1 MLRKYKYIL
10 GLALFSLL
18 NSPANAHDEDKPI
31 ISSSSNSGF
40 VIGRSPNHPE
50 RKWKILETEHFL
62 IHYYD
67 GFELLSKETANLAE
81 EAYFKVTKD
90 LKASPNGK
98 VPIILTQ
105 DEFLNG
111 YAEPIKNRIVLD
123 PVLMRSSIIGARRFI
138 THEFTHIITYESFSS
153 GVNISKLYGLGNA
166 PTWFLEGVAQYEAE
180 YWYPAYDRMLRLH
193 TLERSILSP
202 TERDAFTILGA
213 DEGAAGYNEGYAI
226 VKYIFDTYGH
236 DKLAKVLE
244 EIKAN
249 NVPLVLAM
257 ERVIGKSLLILET
270 EWREQLEERYR
281 EQIKG
286 KDQTVKDFEVI
297 VKKEQNEANIRPKVS
312 PDGKVFT
319 YMTSQGRAGYVN
331 IRGKIIGLMPIRARL
346 LGQDEKEENKIAG
359 QRQDKGVF
367 TEKDSKGTLLAGG
380 VLDYA
385 WSPDSALLA
394 YTKIGGDDVGQPDI
408 NLGFTHIKKEGDKLK
423 VKDHYTHNYRIYS
436 SEDKE
441 FKNPLKLIDYPTF
454 SPNDKKLA
462 FVASYGETSNIYMID
477 LKDLDKKIDKVIA
490 KQITNTK
497 LYLYKDL
504 SWSPDGKYIATSIYK
519 SGNGGN
525 LALLDVNDNSVKYF
539 TNDDV
544 IYTNSDPTW
553 SKDSKKIYYS
563 SDRSD
568 ISNLYSYNLESNL
581 TERLSDSYAG
591 LDFPYVRNDYIYYS
605 SYFAKGT
612 DIKRTKLDKLKTYQ
626 TNETK
631 LKIFAEKP
639 FIENNKV
646 KYHVKNYTPWLS
658 PDLILP
664 MTGFDERGDQI
675 GVRGSLD
682 DILQQHSVNAA
693 LAYGL
698 LSGKF
703 SYGVSYVNRM
713 FDPLLAVQISEFPGI
728 AATQDGKSYYFQR
741 VQGFDFIVSRPFFNE
756 LSQQISNVGN
766 LELSFNNLNPIQ
778 DTISKDTDQKLVRFG
793 WNNFIALGFNS
804 QEIGGGAT
812 ADIHPTNGYRFSLR
826 IENANKLLQSKYE
839 YTQISTDIRRYFPLW
854 FNHVLALR
862 GTGQFITGQNTPL
875 LLGGPPVNLNF
886 GIQTFVPMRGYN
898 IAQLIGDRLGL
909 ISAEYRFPI
918 FTRLNTIFSGVY
930 VDSIYG
936 ALFADAGDAWFQ
948 SERNPRFNLG
958 AGFELRARVAV
969 GSRSTLGAFVGIGR
983 NLTPQPNQVIDNQ
996 LYFGFANAF

>member
-1 MLRKYKYIL
+1 MLRKYSSVL
-10 GLALFSLL
+10 SLVFLSLFI
-18 NSPANAHDEDKPI
+18 NQANAHDKDNI
-31 ISSSSNSGF
+31 GVSTSNSNF
-40 VIGRSPNHPE
+40 VIGRSANHPE

-67 GFELLSKETANLAE
+67 GFENLSKETAHLAE
-81 EAYFKVTKD
+81 EAYFKVTRD
-90 LKASPNGK
+90 LKASPSSK

-244 EIKAN
+244 EIKSN
-249 NVPLVLAM
+249 NVPLVIAI
-257 ERVIGKSLLILET
+257 ERVTGKSLLLLES
-270 EWREQLEERYR
+270 EWRENLEEKYR
-281 EQIKG
+281 KQIKG
-286 KDQTVKDFEVI
+286 KDQTVKEFETL
-297 VKKEQNEANIRPKVS
+297 VKKEQNEANIRAKVS
-312 PDGKVFT
+312 PDGKIFT
-319 YMTSQGRAGYVN
+319 YMTSQGRSGYVN

-346 LGQDEKEENKIAG
+346 LGQAEKDENKIAG

-367 TEKDSKGTLLAGG
+367 TEKDSKGTLLTGG

-385 WSPDSALLA
+385 WSPDSSLIA
-394 YTKIGGDDVGQPDI
+394 YTKIGGDSVGQPDI
-408 NLGFTHIKKEGDKLK
+408 NLGFTHIKKDGDKLK
-423 VKDHYTHNYRIYS
+423 VKDFYTHNYQIYS

-441 FKNPLKLIDYPTF
+441 FKTPLKLINYPTF
-454 SPNDKKLA
+454 SPTDKKLA
-462 FVASYGETSNIYMID
+462 FVANVGEITNIYSIN
-477 LKDLDKKIDKVIA
+477 LRDLDRKLSKVVA
-490 KQITNTK
+490 TPLTNTK
-497 LYLYKDL
+497 SYLYKDL
-504 SWSPDGKYIATSIYK
+504 SWSPDGKKIAMSVYK

-525 LALLDVNDNSVKYF
+525 LAIFDISNNQMKYF
-539 TNDDV
+539 THDNV
-544 IYTNSDPTW
+544 IYTNSDPSW

-568 ISNLYSYNLESNL
+568 ISNLYSYNLENDI

-591 LDFPYVRNDYIYYS
+591 IEFPYVRNEYIYYS

-612 DIKRTKLDKLKTYQ
+612 DIKRTNIANLNTYQ
-626 TNETK
+626 VSETK
-631 LKIFAEKP
+631 TKIDIEQP
-639 FIENNKV
+639 FIENDKV
-646 KYHVKNYTPWLS
+646 KYEVKNYIPWLS

-675 GVRGSLD
+675 GIRGSLD

-698 LSGKF
+698 LSSKF
-703 SYGVSYVNRM
+703 SYGLSYVNRM
-713 FDPLLAVQISEFPGI
+713 FDPLIAVQLSEYPGI
-728 AATQDGKSYYFQR
+728 AATQDGKNYYFQR
-741 VQGFDFIVSRPFFNE
+741 VQGIDFIVSRPFFNE
-756 LSQQISNVGN
+756 LSQQISNAGN

-778 DTISKDTDQKLVRFG
+778 DTISSDTDPKLVRFG

-804 QEIGGGAT
+804 QEISGGST
-812 ADIHPTNGYRFSLR
+812 ADIHPTNGYRFSFR
-826 IENANKLLQSKYE
+826 IENANKILQSKYE
-839 YTQISTDIRRYFPLW
+839 YTQVSTDLRRYLPLW
-854 FNHVLALR
+854 VNHVLAVR

-886 GIQTFVPMRGYN
+886 GIQNFVPLRGFN
-898 IAQLIGDRLGL
+898 IAEFIGDRLAL
-909 ISAEYRFPI
+909 VSAEYRFPI

-930 VDSIYG
+930 IDSIYG
-936 ALFADAGDAWFQ
+936 ALFVDAGDAWFQ
-948 SERNPRFNLG
+948 SDRNPKLNLG
-958 AGFELRARVAV
+958 GGGELRARVAV
-969 GSRSTLGAFVGIGR
+969 GNRSTLGVYIGLGR
-983 NLTPQPNQVIDNQ
+983 KFTPQKDETINNQF
-996 LYFGFANAF
+996 YFGFANAF